1 MKENMMILGENR
13 IYSMDSYET
22 GLNNNVLV
30 VGTSGAGKTRG
41 IVEPNIIQ
49 ATGSYVISDPK
60 GNLYNKYRDY
70 LRSKGYRVM
79 KLDFTDPGHSAHYN
93 FMNYIHDA
101 QDIAKVAY
109 MLIGDNR
116 NTHHLDPFWDE
127 SSRLLLQSII
137 AYLKYYTNKKS
148 QNLHSILS
156 LVEAGN
162 LEEESYGSR
171 STLDYVMKEIE
182 EKDSGSFAVRKY
194 RQFRCGANK
203 TLKGILITTNAKL
216 ALFDNP
222 EINKLTEDDTIDLR
236 SIGDRKTA
244 LFVVVSDTDRSL
256 DGLVNIFFTQAM
268 NELCSHADKECRGNH
283 LPIPTRFILDDFATN
298 VKIAEFPRMISSI
311 RSRWLSTMIMIQSEA
326 QLESG
331 YGRDGDTIIS
341 NCDTYVYMGG
351 NDVKTAMSVAE
362 RCDVPVKKILNM
374 PVRTNWIF
382 RRGQQPIYG
391 NNLDLEA
398 FKKER
403 NLRPEMERR

>member
-49 ATGSYVISDPK
+49 ATGSYLISDPK

-148 QNLHSILS
+148 QNLHSI
-156 LVEAGN
+156 
-162 LEEESYGSR
+162 
-171 STLDYVMKEIE
+171 
-182 EKDSGSFAVRKY
+182 
-194 RQFRCGANK
+194 
-203 TLKGILITTNAKL
+203 
-216 ALFDNP
+216 
-222 EINKLTEDDTIDLR
+222 
-236 SIGDRKTA
+236 
-244 LFVVVSDTDRSL
+244 
-256 DGLVNIFFTQAM
+256 
-268 NELCSHADKECRGNH
+268 
-283 LPIPTRFILDDFATN
+283 
-298 VKIAEFPRMISSI
+298 
-311 RSRWLSTMIMIQSEA
+311 
-326 QLESG
+326 
-331 YGRDGDTIIS
+331 
-341 NCDTYVYMGG
+341 
-351 NDVKTAMSVAE
+351 
-362 RCDVPVKKILNM
+362 
-374 PVRTNWIF
+374 
-382 RRGQQPIYG
+382 
-391 NNLDLEA
+391 
-398 FKKER
+398 
-403 NLRPEMERR
+403 